1 VNGKEMSTKDI
12 DLPANHKPES
22 IEDLENV
29 IKLLESTKVC
39 TGIGSVSS
47 DKFVNIK
54 STFGSQFVE
63 SFGQW
68 RHSKCSMILSPNSKR

>member
-1 VNGKEMSTKDI
+1 MSTKDI
-12 DLPANHKPES
+12 DLPPNHKPQG
-22 IEDLENV
+22 IEDLENI

-39 TGIGSVSS
+39 IGSVSL

-63 SFGQW
+63 SFGQR

>member
-1 VNGKEMSTKDI
+1 MSTKDI

-22 IEDLENV
+22 IEDLENI

-39 TGIGSVSS
+39 IGIGSVSS

-63 SFGQW
+63 SFGQ
-68 RHSKCSMILSPNSKR
+68 

>member
-12 DLPANHKPES
+12 DLPPNHKPES
-22 IEDLENV
+22 IEDLENI

-39 TGIGSVSS
+39 IGSVSS

-68 RHSKCSMILSPNSKR
+68 RHSKCFMILSPNSKR